1 MTAVSERRPLLRI
14 SGIAWESIFSTVA
27 GALFANLCLA
37 IASAPLL
44 VLLITTDPRRS
55 WPALAIAA
63 VAAAPALPAL
73 FAVFRHLTEAR
84 RGSVIVAFWS
94 GWWRTLRRSLAIG
107 GGVVVLAVV
116 VVVDLVVLGGTRWA
130 VALSGLLLVVLALAI
145 STAVLALVASVER
158 PGARL
163 RDVLR
168 ACLYLAVRRW
178 YLSIAALVILGLQV
192 ALFTLHP
199 ALAIGLSA
207 APLLYALW
215 SNARFTLGPILPV
228 GSHLTT

>member
-1 MTAVSERRPLLRI
+1 MTVASERRPLLRI

-27 GALFANLCLA
+27 GALIANLCLA

-55 WPALAIAA
+55 WPALAVAA
-63 VAAAPALPAL
+63 VAAVPALPAL

-84 RGSVIVAFWS
+84 SGSVVVAFWS
-94 GWWRTLRRSLAIG
+94 GWWRTMRRSLAICA
-107 GGVVVLAVV
+107 GVVALSVV
-116 VVVDLVVLGGTRWA
+116 IAIDLVVLGASRWA
-130 VALSGLLLVVLALAI
+130 VLLGGLFMVVLALAV

-158 PGARL
+158 PDARL

-178 YLSIAALVILGLQV
+178 YLSIAALVILGLQA

-207 APLLYALW
+207 TPLLYALW

-228 GSHLTT
+228 GSHIAT